1 MPRIDAPTVAEHRA
15 NQERAL
21 LDAARM
27 VLLQNGPQA
36 VTPAMVGAA
45 AGLARS
51 SVYKYFRSG
60 DEILSRI
67 VADALAEWGERVRDT
82 VERAETPAGQVEAY
96 VRTTLAL
103 AASGAHRIAVL
114 GSTLPR
120 DEAARRDLADAH
132 HDLAAPLR
140 AALTGLGNLN
150 PDLTA
155 DLIDGALSRAVER
168 IDAGR
173 CHDEI
178 APETV
183 AFVRRAVGISHR
195 QSRHRG
201 KS

>member
-36 VTPAMVGAA
+36 VTPATVGAA

-60 DEILSRI
+60 DEILFRI
-67 VADALAEWGERVRDT
+67 VTDALLEWGKRVHDT

-114 GSTLPR
+114 GSALPR

-140 AALTGLGNLN
+140 AALTALDNPN

-155 DLIDGALSRAVER
+155 DLIDGALVRAVEH

-173 CHDEI
+173 QHDEI
-178 APETV
+178 ARETI
-183 AFVRRAVGISHR
+183 AFVRRAVGLNHR
-195 QSRHRG
+195 PICHHG
-201 KS
+201 MG

>member
-1 MPRIDAPTVAEHRA
+1 MPRIDAPTVAQHRA

-27 VLLQNGPQA
+27 VLLQNGPHA
-36 VTPAMVGAA
+36 VTPALVGAA

-60 DEILSRI
+60 DEILARI
-67 VADALAEWGERVRDT
+67 VADALADWGERVHDT
-82 VERAETPAGQVEAY
+82 VERAETPAGRVEAY

-120 DEAARRDLADAH
+120 DESARRDLAHAH

-140 AALTGLGNLN
+140 AALNDLGTPN
-150 PDLTA
+150 PELTA
-155 DLIDGALSRAVER
+155 DLIDGALGRAIDR
-168 IDAGR
+168 IDSGHA
-173 CHDEI
+173 DADI
-178 APETV
+178 VPETV
-183 AFVRRAVGISHR
+183 TFVRRAVGITQRPIR
-195 QSRHRG
+195 QRG
-201 KS
+201 KA

>member
-1 MPRIDAPTVAEHRA
+1 MPRIDAPTVADHRA

-21 LDAARM
+21 LDAARV
-27 VLLQNGPQA
+27 VLLQKGPQA
-36 VTPAMVGAA
+36 VTPAAVGAA

-60 DEILSRI
+60 DEILAKI
-67 VADALAEWGERVRDT
+67 VSDALNEWGERVRDT
-82 VERAETPAGQVEAY
+82 VERAETPAGQVDAY

-114 GSTLPR
+114 GGTLPR
-120 DEAARRDLADAH
+120 DEAARRDLAHAH

-140 AALTGLGNLN
+140 AALDDMGN
-150 PDLTA
+150 PDPELTA
-155 DLIDGALSRAVER
+155 DLIDGALGRAIER
-168 IDAGR
+168 IDSGR
-173 CHDEI
+173 RHDEI

-195 QSRHRG
+195 PPRTRS